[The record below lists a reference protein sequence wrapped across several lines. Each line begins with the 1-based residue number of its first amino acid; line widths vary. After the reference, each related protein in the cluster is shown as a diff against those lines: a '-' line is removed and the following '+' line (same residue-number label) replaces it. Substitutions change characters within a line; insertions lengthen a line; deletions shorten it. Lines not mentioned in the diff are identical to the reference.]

1 MADLKKENGQE
12 NKGVETV
19 SVLDEKCQYILDEL
33 SELMEKASGDYGPL
47 LMKEL
52 QRRLV
57 FVVQNFNEELK
68 ALIQSSFK
76 DWKIKDSQL
85 RDLIAGNLS
94 VPKSPVKKE
103 KPEDITSPD
112 FIKDVK
118 FGPIRRKYIALHI
131 LQST

>member
-12 NKGVETV
+12 NKEVKTV
-19 SVLDEKCQYILDEL
+19 SALSEKRQYLLDEL
-33 SELMEKASGDYGPL
+33 SELMEQESGDYGPF

-52 QRRLV
+52 QRRLE

-68 ALIQSSFK
+68 ALIQSSFE

-85 RDLIAGNLS
+85 RDLITSNLL

-103 KPEDITSPD
+103 KPEDISSPD

-118 FGPIRRKYIALHI
+118 FGPIRRK
-131 LQST
+131 

>member
-12 NKGVETV
+12 NKGTETV
-19 SVLDEKCQYILDEL
+19 SVLDEKRQYLLDEL
-33 SELMEKASGDYGPL
+33 SELMEQASGDYGPF

-52 QRRLV
+52 QRRLE

-68 ALIQSSFK
+68 ALIQSYFE

-85 RDLIAGNLS
+85 RDLIAGNLP
-94 VPKSPVKKE
+94 VQKSPAKKE
-103 KPEDITSPD
+103 KPEDILSPD

-118 FGPIRRKYIALHI
+118 FGPIRRNK
-131 LQST
+131 

>member
-1 MADLKKENGQE
+1 MAALKKENGQE

-19 SVLDEKCQYILDEL
+19 SVLDEKRQYLLDEL
-33 SELMEKASGDYGPL
+33 SELMEQASGDYGPF

-52 QRRLV
+52 QRRLE

-68 ALIQSSFK
+68 ALIQSSFE

-85 RDLIAGNLS
+85 RNLIADRLKA
-94 VPKSPVKKE
+94 PKSPAKKE

-118 FGPIRRKYIALHI
+118 FGPIRRK
-131 LQST
+131 

>member
-12 NKGVETV
+12 NQGGGAV

-33 SELMEKASGDYGPL
+33 SELMDQTSGDYGPF

-52 QRRLV
+52 QRRLE

-68 ALIQSSFK
+68 ALIQSSFEN
-76 DWKIKDSQL
+76 WKIKDSQL

-118 FGPIRRKYIALHI
+118 FGPIRRK
-131 LQST
+131 

>member
-1 MADLKKENGQE
+1 MADLKKEDGQD
-12 NKGVETV
+12 NNGVETI
-19 SVLDEKCQYILDEL
+19 SILDEKRQYLLDEL
-33 SELMEKASGDYGPL
+33 SKLMEQASGDYGPF

-52 QRRLV
+52 QRRLEI
-57 FVVQNFNEELK
+57 VVHNFNEELK
-68 ALIQSSFK
+68 ALIQNSFE
-76 DWKIKDSQL
+76 DWEIKDSQL

-118 FGPIRRKYIALHI
+118 FGPLRRK
-131 LQST
+131 

>member
-12 NKGVETV
+12 NKEVKTV
-19 SVLDEKCQYILDEL
+19 STLSEKRQYLLDEL
-33 SELMEKASGDYGPL
+33 SELMEQASGDYGPF

-52 QRRLV
+52 QQRLE
-57 FVVQNFNEELK
+57 FVVQNFNKELQ
-68 ALIQSSFK
+68 ALIQSSFE

-85 RDLIAGNLS
+85 RDLIAGNLK
-94 VPKSPVKKE
+94 VPKSPTKKE

-118 FGPIRRKYIALHI
+118 FGPIRRK
-131 LQST
+131 

>member
-19 SVLDEKCQYILDEL
+19 SVLDEKRQYLLDEL
-33 SELMEKASGDYGPL
+33 SELMEQASGDYGPF

-52 QRRLV
+52 QRRLE

-68 ALIQSSFK
+68 ALIQSSFE
-76 DWKIKDSQL
+76 DWKIMDSQL
-85 RDLIAGNLS
+85 RDLISSNLP
-94 VPKSPVKKE
+94 VPKSQEKKE
-103 KPEDITSPD
+103 KPEDILSPD

-118 FGPIRRKYIALHI
+118 FGPIRRK
-131 LQST
+131 

>member
-1 MADLKKENGQE
+1 MANPKNENGQE

-19 SVLDEKCQYILDEL
+19 SVLDEKRQYLLDEL
-33 SELMEKASGDYGPL
+33 SELMEQASGDNGPL

-52 QRRLV
+52 QRRLE

-85 RDLIAGNLS
+85 RDLIAGNLK
-94 VPKSPVKKE
+94 VPKSPAKKE
-103 KPEDITSPD
+103 KPEDITSPN

-118 FGPIRRKYIALHI
+118 FGPIRRK
-131 LQST
+131 

>member
-1 MADLKKENGQE
+1 MAALKKENGQE

-19 SVLDEKCQYILDEL
+19 SVLDEKRQYLLDEL
-33 SELMEKASGDYGPL
+33 SELMEQASGDYGPF

-52 QRRLV
+52 QRRLE

-68 ALIQSSFK
+68 ALIQNSFE

-85 RDLIAGNLS
+85 RNLITSNLKA
-94 VPKSPVKKE
+94 PKSPAKKE

-118 FGPIRRKYIALHI
+118 FGPIRRK
-131 LQST
+131 